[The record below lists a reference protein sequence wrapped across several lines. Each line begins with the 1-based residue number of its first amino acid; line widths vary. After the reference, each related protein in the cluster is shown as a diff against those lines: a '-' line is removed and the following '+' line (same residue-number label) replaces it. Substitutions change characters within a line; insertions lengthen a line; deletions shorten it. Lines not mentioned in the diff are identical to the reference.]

1 MRRRQRCCEVPSA
14 WQVSADRRTTES
26 GSGGGS
32 WPVTGRAMGPVGGRR
47 HGRPVPFRLGGGSA
61 AGRGPCCWSSPSTLL
76 DASTSKVSSPRAE
89 SRHSGRRG
97 VEGDR
102 GRDREGER
110 GEEPEG
116 ADRGQGSG
124 GRFLLL
130 SVSDEREDRAEEG
143 DREDTEEEG
152 EKESEEQEVDID

>member
-1 MRRRQRCCEVPSA
+1 M
-14 WQVSADRRTTES
+14 
-26 GSGGGS
+26 
-32 WPVTGRAMGPVGGRR
+32 
-47 HGRPVPFRLGGGSA
+47 
-61 AGRGPCCWSSPSTLL
+61 
-76 DASTSKVSSPRAE
+76 
-89 SRHSGRRG
+89 
-97 VEGDR
+97 EGDR